1 MDEAIFKDGSS
12 WFYSEDPS
20 YFIPEASLL
29 VDDIEQVPNGDITS
43 PALLIKS
50 GDRYGIYFHIRSS
63 GMGYGAVFENP
74 LPEPFPFTDLDE
86 IHHVIEMTH
95 SYDIVSVLK
104 KKVAS
109 ETVTK

>member
-12 WFYSEDPS
+12 WFYSEEPS
-20 YFIPEASLL
+20 YFIAETSQL
-29 VDDIEQVPNGDITS
+29 VDDIEKVGTDSITP

-50 GDRYGIYFHIRSS
+50 GDRYGIYFHIRSC

-86 IHHVIEMTH
+86 IHHVIEVTH
-95 SYDIVSVLK
+95 WDDIVSVLK
-104 KKVAS
+104 KKVAA
-109 ETVTK
+109 EAEVM